1 MHRLVHYFNRK
12 TLNKLNIFQVNG
24 VWQHGTVKHDNE
36 QDPLIP
42 DDHVEDIEP
51 QLSAPQQ

>member
-1 MHRLVHYFNRK
+1 
-12 TLNKLNIFQVNG
+12 LNKLNIFQVNG

-42 DDHVEDIEP
+42 DDHVEDIAP
-51 QLSAPQQ
+51 QLSAPQQLFDDFHNSFV